1 MVSDRSLEQLVK
13 CAADIAMRAAATYA
27 NTHNLQVDA
36 DQLVIA
42 LRQHVHKVLP
52 EAITDAHDATTC
64 GMGGWAATVF
74 AASLAQAGIDAVDEV
89 KK

>member
-1 MVSDRSLEQLVK
+1 
-13 CAADIAMRAAATYA
+13 
-27 NTHNLQVDA
+27 VDV